1 MRDAAARNPHAGRPF
16 DDDDATIAAA
26 LEDVSI
32 PALLCSL
39 VHLTG
44 DPSWV
49 RGPVRPLM
57 AVPTDFQSGIDAAAC
72 AEVRR
77 RALPAIAAF
86 RDGGG
91 VLPPPPSPELVVEM
105 MSFLGCE
112 PVKPEFVPMFVEDLH
127 LTTDDTGRI
136 DWGDEVSDA
145 QRADSHAVIVGC
157 GESGILAAIR
167 LQQAGIPFTI
177 IEKNAGPGGTWWEN
191 HYPGSRVDIPSHFY
205 CYSFEPADHWTEYFA
220 RQPELREYFV
230 RIVRERDLER
240 RTRFETRVTAAR
252 WDAARGRWSV
262 EVVDAQGRTD
272 HIDARF
278 VISAVGSLN
287 VPKLPDIPG
296 MDTFAGPS
304 FHSARWDHTA
314 DHRGTRFA
322 LVGAGA
328 SGFQIAPTIADE
340 VEHLT
345 VFQRTA
351 QWMFPNPVYHRAVPA
366 GDAWAMRHLPF
377 YARWFR
383 FQIFYPAS
391 GLSAERLHMDPDW
404 HDPDGLTVSEMNAQ
418 RRKMLT
424 QWIESQLADRP
435 DILARVIPDYPTS
448 GKRMLQDNGSWL
460 RTLKKPNV
468 TLVRTG
474 IERIVP
480 DGIVDD
486 DGTHH
491 PADVI
496 CYATGFRPYESLSP
510 VHVVGRD
517 GVVLGEQWG
526 NEPTAYLGITVPNFP
541 NFFCLYGPG
550 TSLSVGASLIFQSER
565 QVTFVLAAIH
575 ETLASGHRTIEVR
588 PEVHDGYAARYR
600 VEADRLVQSHP
611 SVKHSHYK
619 NDAGKIYTLNPWP
632 VPTYWRWT
640 HQCDPADFHFA

>member
-1 MRDAAARNPHAGRPF
+1 
-16 DDDDATIAAA
+16 
-26 LEDVSI
+26 
-32 PALLCSL
+32 
-39 VHLTG
+39 
-44 DPSWV
+44 
-49 RGPVRPLM
+49 
-57 AVPTDFQSGIDAAAC
+57 
-72 AEVRR
+72 
-77 RALPAIAAF
+77 
-86 RDGGG
+86 
-91 VLPPPPSPELVVEM
+91 VVEM

-127 LTTDDTGRI
+127 LTSDDTGRI
-136 DWGDEVSDA
+136 DWGREVTEE
-145 QRADSHAVIVGC
+145 QRADSHTVIIGC

-205 CYSFEPADHWTEYFA
+205 CYSFEPAHHWTEYFA
-220 RQPELREYFV
+220 RQPELREHFV
-230 RIVRERDLER
+230 RICRERDLAR

-252 WDAARGRWSV
+252 WDGERSRWSV
-262 EVVDAQGRTD
+262 ETVDAQGRTD
-272 HIDARF
+272 TIDARF
-278 VISAVGSLN
+278 LISAVGSLN

-304 FHSARWDHTA
+304 FHSARWDHSV

-391 GLSAERLHMDPDW
+391 GLSAERLHMDPEW
-404 HDPDGLTVSEMNAQ
+404 HDPHGLTVSEMNAQ

-424 QWIESQLADRP
+424 QWIESQLSDRP
-435 DILARVIPDYPTS
+435 DILAQVIPDYPTS

-480 DGIVDD
+480 DGVVDS

-510 VHVVGRD
+510 IHVVGRD
-517 GVVLGEQWG
+517 GVVLREQWG

-565 QVTFVLAAIH
+565 QVTFVLSAIH

-588 PEVHDGYAARYR
+588 RETHDEYAARYR
-600 VEADRLVQSHP
+600 VEADRMVQSHP

-640 HQCDPADFHFA
+640 HQCDPADFRFG